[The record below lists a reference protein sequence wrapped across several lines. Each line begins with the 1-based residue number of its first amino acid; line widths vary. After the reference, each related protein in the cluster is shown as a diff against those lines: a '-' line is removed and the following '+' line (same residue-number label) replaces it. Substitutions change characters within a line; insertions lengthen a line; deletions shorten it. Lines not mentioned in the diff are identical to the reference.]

1 MAKLI
6 RLQQF
11 RISQARSKITKVQEG
26 FEGGIYSVD
35 EARSRIFDYHMT
47 ITKAEREIQR
57 LKESLKISLSSA
69 VDIEAMREELRVLR
83 DRNLDDAT
91 FGEKLALV
99 SKLGI
104 KVYPSEDLRSM
115 RVICQLDL
123 RHVQLQNES
132 SRTISSETKAGWEG
146 EPTNEC
152 GKVMF
157 GSAYR
162 IRTGDLL
169 LEREVS

>member
-1 MAKLI
+1 M
-6 RLQQF
+6 
-11 RISQARSKITKVQEG
+11 
-26 FEGGIYSVD
+26 
-35 EARSRIFDYHMT
+35 
-47 ITKAEREIQR
+47 
-57 LKESLKISLSSA
+57 
-69 VDIEAMREELRVLR
+69 LR
-83 DRNLDDAT
+83 DRNLDEAT
-91 FGEKLALV
+91 FGEKLTLV

-123 RHVQLQNES
+123 RDVPSQDES
-132 SRTISSETKAGWEG
+132 GTTISSETKAGWEG